1 MTTPILPQS
10 IPAETVSARPV
21 YRIRT
26 HNLSAEAVSHL
37 RGLVRKQLAAG
48 ETKERAAQWANAWAT
63 GYRAFGCGMDRSLLS
78 EIALEGW
85 YFAHGEDCWLRCMEV
100 DAAQDSAA
108 ACGYPSVN
116 WG

>member
-1 MTTPILPQS
+1 MTTTILSHPT
-10 IPAETVSARPV
+10 PAQPSARPV

-63 GYRAFGCGMDRSLLS
+63 GYRAFGCGSPRSLLS
-78 EIALEGW
+78 EIALEG
-85 YFAHGEDCWLRCMEV
+85 YDFAHGEDAYLRCMEI

-108 ACGYPSVN
+108 AATWPSAAL
-116 WG
+116 W